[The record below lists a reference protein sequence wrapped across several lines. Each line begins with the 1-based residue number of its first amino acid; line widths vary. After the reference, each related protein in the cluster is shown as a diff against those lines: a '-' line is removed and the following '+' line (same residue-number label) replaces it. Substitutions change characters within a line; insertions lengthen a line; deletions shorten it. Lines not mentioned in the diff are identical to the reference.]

1 MVAKAVYLYLLV
13 KKKINLALAGG
24 VFANVKLN
32 QKIKDLKNIKDILF
46 IIQARLNSQRVP
58 NKMLR
63 PFKESNLFRIAMTK
77 VLLSDYIPKDN
88 FYVSICEDELIDIA
102 ENKGVNIYKRSYE

>member
-1 MVAKAVYLYLLV
+1 M
-13 KKKINLALAGG
+13 
-24 VFANVKLN
+24 
-32 QKIKDLKNIKDILF
+32 KDIKDILF

-58 NKMLR
+58 NKMLK

-88 FYVSICEDELIDIA
+88 FYVSVYEQELIDEA
-102 ENKGVNIYKRSYE
+102 EKLGSTFQKSTPQLK